1 MTTMTR
7 ELYDVAV
14 AIASDWRGGYLPKP
28 YRLTGQPPH
37 VLPKRSKAVYIAVD
51 GAGVIRYVGSVSR
64 TRSTA
69 VRERTSEHVRHWFK
83 ERNWSTMYV
92 VPLDPETPSAVVKAL
107 EGRIGRRLKPT
118 DNRRLPAPIFM

>member
-69 VRERTSEHVRHWFK
+69 VRERTDVRDIGLILLRATSANLALGVK
-83 ERNWSTMYV
+83 RG
-92 VPLDPETPSAVVKAL
+92 TPH
-107 EGRIGRRLKPT
+107 
-118 DNRRLPAPIFM
+118 LPATCCGGVKGVL